1 MKSIAGFLFLGG
13 SMADR
18 TFLRIICALGLVAA
32 LAAAPASM
40 GASQAGNDPL
50 AARQPQAVPDWVTKG
65 GAAFPELQKKGIF
78 GRGKGWLDEF
88 DSSDEARDEAVG
100 MAEVDLETALL
111 DLAAGIV
118 KAYAGAVLPEPLDE
132 WEELR
137 WAANCRKR
145 AIGVLSASDPPEL
158 NATRTWSYLD
168 DKEGVWHALAWRD
181 LSVDGFLVMELFAY
195 EIHDELRFFLDAK
208 DKDKKLDAKKAG
220 ELLYGALEAWA
231 VKEGLSWRR
240 KK

>member
-1 MKSIAGFLFLGG
+1 MRSKRASLAISLSL
-13 SMADR
+13 
-18 TFLRIICALGLVAA
+18 LLLVRVGTGRPQQTGK
-32 LAAAPASM
+32 APA
-40 GASQAGNDPL
+40 
-50 AARQPQAVPDWVTKG
+50 WVTKG
-65 GAAFPELQKKGIF
+65 AAAFPDLQKKGIF
-78 GRGKGWLDEF
+78 GRGKAWLDEF
-88 DSSDEARDEAVG
+88 DTSDEARDEAVG
-100 MAEVDLETALL
+100 MAEIDLETALL
-111 DLAAGIV
+111 DLAAGVV

-158 NATRTWSYLD
+158 KATRTESYLD

-195 EIHDELRFFLDAK
+195 EIHDELRFFLNA
-208 DKDKKLDAKKAG
+208 KDKKLDAKKAG

-231 VKEGLSWRR
+231 LKEGLSWRP

>member
-1 MKSIAGFLFLGG
+1 
-13 SMADR
+13 MADR

-78 GRGKGWLDEF
+78 GRDEARLDEF
-88 DSSDEARDEAVG
+88 DSSDEARDEAVW
-100 MAEVDLETALL
+100 MAEFDLETALL
-111 DLAAGIV
+111 RLAREVV
-118 KAYAGAVLPEPLDE
+118 KAYAGAVLPEPLGE
-132 WEELR
+132 QEER
-137 WAANCRKR
+137 NWAADCLLR